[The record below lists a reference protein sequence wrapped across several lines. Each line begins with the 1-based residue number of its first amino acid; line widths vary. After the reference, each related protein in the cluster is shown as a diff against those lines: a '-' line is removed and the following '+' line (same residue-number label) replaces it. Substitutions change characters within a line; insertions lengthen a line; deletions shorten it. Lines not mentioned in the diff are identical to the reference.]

1 MTPASCNAETD
12 ATRASAAAG
21 TLILL
26 ILLQLVTTAWFS
38 KSQLRLGPASG
49 VTPINSRAPLLP
61 LRLDPNSATPA
72 ELALLPGIGPTLAAR
87 IVEFR
92 VATAAEGKTPFRSLS
107 DLDQVP
113 GIGPGRLAALADLVE
128 FPPNVT
134 SEREHSGS
142 NTDLDP

>member
-1 MTPASCNAETD
+1 MTPASCNVETD

-26 ILLQLVTTAWFS
+26 ILLQLVTTAWLS
-38 KSQLRLGPASG
+38 KDQQGAGPESG
-49 VTPINSRAPLLP
+49 ATAIESRAHLLP
-61 LRLDPNSATPA
+61 LRLDPNSATSA

-92 VATAAEGKTPFRSLS
+92 VTSAAEGKTPFRSLL

-128 FPPNVT
+128 FPPILT
-134 SEREHSGS
+134 IEREHSSS
-142 NTDLDP
+142 NADFDP